1 MFPAGFLAN
10 LDTGS
15 DEPEWLTHV
24 ILGKFQLAVP
34 HTIQILIWRHFVQFS
49 PVGNCHMGSCWN
61 DSRVSWHEYHHKPH
75 ASQLEEAFWP
85 LFFFDP
91 ISWLFNLGTS
101 CSDLVS
107 WILPGE
113 TAAANSQSK
122 CCSSNWLLQGCY
134 YTCEFLY
141 TNLPCLACG
150 HYWGK
155 DFQLSVL
162 FYLLQAMYT
171 DNKLW
176 YCSGQVDGDRP
187 KAEVFTEIDKLLSEL
202 QEGETNKVGATI
214 AVRSL

>member
-1 MFPAGFLAN
+1 MLYWGNFNLVYPTQYKSLYGGILCNFPQLETAIWTLAGMIAGFLGMN
-10 LDTGS
+10 IIINHMQVNWRRHS
-15 DEPEWLTHV
+15 VFFSSLTQYLGFL
-24 ILGKFQLAVP
+24 ILAPL
-34 HTIQILIWRHFVQFS
+34 ILI
-49 PVGNCHMGSCWN
+49 
-61 DSRVSWHEYHHKPH
+61 
-75 ASQLEEAFWP
+75 
-85 LFFFDP
+85 
-91 ISWLFNLGTS
+91 
-101 CSDLVS
+101 VS

-134 YTCEFLY
+134 YACEFLY
-141 TNLPCLACG
+141 TNLPSLACG

-171 DNKLW
+171 DNVLW

-202 QEGETNKVGATI
+202 QERETNKVGATI